1 MNDYDGMSPG
11 QVLNDASVAD
21 FIKSLGLGIAEAQ
34 KALDINSVE
43 QLDAFTQPIPALN
56 NKSLLEL
63 GLQPAFYHF
72 QHADLSCSLQLSLKV
87 QKSFGVDFGIEAK
100 YESSDSSKAI
110 DESSLS
116 QTESFSSERTQVRKA
131 EVAIKHNSRGAV
143 QVNGQSYSLSG
154 QSLDERMN
162 ALAQAIRGNGAISQ
176 AIPFQQSTEI
186 SPPLREK
193 PGEEISDEQV
203 VFTPNSVA
211 FLENRFKRGD
221 ILVQENPSSSE
232 TFRLNSDTAVTVEP
246 QDNLKAYVDAVTSS
260 INGLEGYSAQNLM
273 GQLPPGTPLFS
284 LYFAVGSSTPFSNSS
299 GDKQIT
305 NENSEKE
312 TSEFINITAR
322 LIKEAQV
329 RVDVVGHASRTGSEE
344 LNDMLSDARAKAV
357 KELLVSSG
365 ATKNLIDIK
374 GKGYK
379 EAPGQEGENPIRRRV
394 DIILSS
400 DNHLILVNADD
411 GYSINRD
418 QVEPNKLNSRP
429 VQGNG
434 FTFVNHSKTLNN
446 LNGKKILIK
455 NEEFTLSGEA
465 INGHEEDSAFAFAT
479 QLTQAVQTKAGF
491 DVEASRRGHVV
502 QLSNSSDETQ
512 LILLSE
518 SSQEINL
525 SGSDGVTVKSNFT
538 RTQTQSS
545 RREREGNT
553 TVAVGASLNVRYSRQ
568 FEMEITGNSSI
579 SARLASVPPPAEF
592 VQSMQEILNAKK
604 GGN

>member
-34 KALDINSVE
+34 KALDINSIE
-43 QLDAFTQPIPALN
+43 QLDAFTQPIAALN

-72 QHADLSCSLQLSLKV
+72 QHADLACSLQLSLKV
-87 QKSFGVDFGIEAK
+87 QRSFGVDFGIEAK
-100 YESSDSSKAI
+100 YESSNNSKVI

-143 QVNGQSYSLSG
+143 QVNGQSYSVSG
-154 QSLDERMN
+154 QSLDERMKT
-162 ALAQAIRGNGAISQ
+162 LAQAIRGNSAISQ

-186 SPPLREK
+186 SPPPREK
-193 PGEEISDEQV
+193 PGADISDEQL

-211 FLENRFKRGD
+211 FLDNRFKRGD
-221 ILVQENPSSSE
+221 ILIQENPSSSE
-232 TFRLNSDTAVTVEP
+232 TFQLNSDTTVTVEP
-246 QDNLKAYVDAVTSS
+246 QDNLKAYADAVASS
-260 INGLEGYSAQNLM
+260 INALEGYSARNLM
-273 GQLPPGTPLFS
+273 GQLPPGTPVLS

-299 GDKQIT
+299 ADKQVT
-305 NENSEKE
+305 NEESEKE
-312 TSEFINITAR
+312 ASEFIALTAR
-322 LIKEAQV
+322 LIKEAQF
-329 RVDVVGHASRTGSEE
+329 RVDIVGHASRTGSEE
-344 LNDMLSDARAKAV
+344 LNKKLSDARAEAV
-357 KELLVSSG
+357 RELLVSSG
-365 ATKNLIDIK
+365 ATKELIDIK
-374 GKGYK
+374 GEGFK
-379 EAPGQEGENPIRRRV
+379 EASAHEGENPIRRRV
-394 DIILSS
+394 DIIFSTA
-400 DNHLILVNADD
+400 NYIILVDADE
-411 GYSINRD
+411 GFSINKD
-418 QVEPNKLNSRP
+418 EVEPNKLNSRP

-434 FTFVNHSKTLNN
+434 FTFVNRSKTLNN

-455 NEEFTLSGEA
+455 NEEFTLSGEE

-479 QLTQAVQTKAGF
+479 QLTQAVQNKAGF

-502 QLSNSSDETQ
+502 QLSNATDETQ

-525 SGSDGVTVKSNFT
+525 AGSDGVTVKSNFT

-545 RREREGNT
+545 KREREGNT

-579 SARLASVPPPAEF
+579 NARLASVPPPAEF

-604 GGN
+604 GGD